1 MTQNSTHPAPIK
13 MFRGLLLASL
23 GIVGTPA
30 AASQPTTQ
38 HAVLPAESDAW
49 HSGPAGLPGGSTF
62 AVIAGDPARVGLFM
76 IRVELPSGY
85 QLPAYRRPRDENII
99 VLAGAIEIG
108 TRTLAAGSFIRLRAD
123 EWRSLSTQSGATLQI
138 FGDGPYELR
147 GYNLDSSVAVNGEVQ
162 CGQFSSLRPQ
172 RCYSPWRR

>member
-1 MTQNSTHPAPIK
+1 MTRNPTHSAP
-13 MFRGLLLASL
+13 MQLLRGLLLASL
-23 GIVGTPA
+23 GIAGTIN

-38 HAVLPAESDAW
+38 HAVLPTESDAW
-49 HSGPAGLPGGSTF
+49 HSGPAGLPGDSTF
-62 AVIAGDPARVGLFM
+62 AVVSGDPARVGLFM

-85 QLPAYRRPRDENII
+85 QLPAYRRPRDESII

-108 TRTLAAGSFIRLRAD
+108 TRTLAAGSFIHLRAD

-147 GYNLDSSVAVNGEVQ
+147 GYNLDSSAAVNGEVQ

-172 RCYSPWRR
+172 RCYSPSRR